1 VAKRQPH
8 RDSKTPRNQNGNN
21 LKAAGILICGLS
33 VLTSSS
39 LYLASYYPLE
49 WWAGACVFAAPVFY
63 VMRRLSIG
71 KGFLV
76 AYVTGFLMALGL
88 GYWTY
93 TTLHDAYATSAPAS
107 LAFVVATM
115 CFMSFYIA
123 LPYLCWR
130 FLVGPGDARPAFL
143 PAVLSRSLL
152 AASLFF
158 LSEYLR
164 SAGVLSLPWGLL
176 GAGLAGSES
185 IIQFADIVGALGL
198 GWIVVLISAL
208 VFEIVD
214 SLSKSYSTGVH
225 DKYEHFFL
233 PVQIG
238 AVISLVIGM
247 LFLYADQRINDFQ
260 SAKQQYD
267 QITIALVQSNIP
279 TTVQWQEGS
288 ALSSLNTYLQITEHL
303 LTQKEHDLVIWPEAS
318 IHSYLGHDVTA
329 KARVHEFTNTHNID
343 LILGSL
349 DLEYNQNNR
358 FAVYNTVFHFETDI
372 KELNRHRKIELVPFA
387 EYNPFGAFD
396 TFNQIGEA
404 PRYYDRGIEVAAIPL
419 AKLNQR
425 KSFSTE
431 TKTGT
436 LICFE
441 SLYPWISRKLVRDG
455 ANFLINISND
465 QLFGDF
471 AIEFHFRQARF
482 RAIETRRY
490 LARVATTGITA
501 IYDPLGRIEPGKL
514 ERDKQAVLSA
524 KVPLLTKQSVYTRIG
539 DWPLILVS
547 LANIAGWII
556 FRLRKHYVQVKPG
569 NSPVR

>member
-1 VAKRQPH
+1 MAKRQPH

-130 FLVGPGDARPAFL
+130 FLVGQGDSRPTHL
-143 PAVLSRSLL
+143 PAAITRSLL
-152 AASLFF
+152 AASLFY
-158 LSEYLR
+158 LSEHLR
-164 SAGVLSLPWGLL
+164 SVGILSLPWGLF

-185 IIQFADIVGALGL
+185 MIQFADIVGVLGL
-198 GWIVVLISAL
+198 SWIAVLISAL
-208 VFEIVD
+208 VFEIVE
-214 SLSKSYSTGVH
+214 SLSKSYNTGMH
-225 DKYEHFFL
+225 NKLEHFVL
-233 PVQIG
+233 PLQTG

-247 LFLYADQRINDFQ
+247 LFFYADQRIKIFQ
-260 SAKQQYD
+260 SEKQQHD
-267 QITIALVQSNIP
+267 QITIALVQSNVP
-279 TTVQWQEGS
+279 TSVQWQEGS
-288 ALSSLNTYLQITEHL
+288 ALSNLDTYLQITERL
-303 LTQKEHDLVIWPEAS
+303 LMQKAHDLVIWPEAS
-318 IHSYLGHDVTA
+318 IHAYLEHEVTA
-329 KARVHEFTNTHNID
+329 KTRLHKFSNTHNID
-343 LILGSL
+343 LILGGL
-349 DLEYNQNNR
+349 DVEYKQNNR
-358 FAVYNTVFHFETDI
+358 LAVYNTVFHFETDNS
-372 KELNRHRKIELVPFA
+372 ELNRYRKIELVPFA

-396 TFNQIGEA
+396 TFNQIGKA
-404 PRYYDRGIEVAAIPL
+404 PRYYDRGIETVVMPL
-419 AKLNQR
+419 TKLHQR
-425 KSFSTE
+425 KTFSTVP
-431 TKTGT
+431 KTGT

-441 SLYPWISRKLVRDG
+441 SLYPWISRELARNG

-465 QLFGDF
+465 QLLGDF

-501 IYDPLGRIEPGKL
+501 IYDPLGRIKSGKL
-514 ERDKQAVLSA
+514 ERDKQSVLSA
-524 KVPLLTKQSVYTRIG
+524 KVPLLTTQSIYTQFG
-539 DWPLILVS
+539 DWPLILIS
-547 LANIAGWII
+547 LATRTPFI
-556 FRLRKHYVQVKPG
+556 RVV
-569 NSPVR
+569 